1 MKTLLVAIRVAVLA
15 VLFVYTLPATAATAT
30 ITLLN
35 APPTDLAVGE
45 SYTVDIQ
52 VVSDEP
58 FHLAIALGDA
68 EFPAYL
74 LSSVDVAQNATLA
87 VLHLTF
93 TGNRS
98 TAELPG
104 GVTAAGI
111 AVGIFYAG
119 GEQISQRFDFAVAVH

>member
-1 MKTLLVAIRVAVLA
+1 MKKLWIAISTTVVAVLLA
-15 VLFVYTLPATAATAT
+15 YIPPATAATAT

-35 APPTDLAVGE
+35 APPTDLAAGE

-52 VVSDEP
+52 VVSDAP

-74 LSSVDVAQNATLA
+74 LSSVDVAQNATSA

-111 AVGIFYAG
+111 AVGIIYAG
-119 GEQISQRFDFAVAVH
+119 GERISQRFDFTVAVH